1 MKRNQIFSTLAATAV
16 AATIALAP
24 SASAAT
30 VDSQEATS
38 ANWSGYVAGGSS
50 SGSTQQFSSVS
61 GSWVQPTVDCSSGD
75 GDAAFWVGIGGT
87 SQTNNALEQV
97 GTEANCT
104 NGSAQHFAWYEL
116 VPAAP
121 VRLDVSIS
129 PGDHVSAKVD
139 VNGTA
144 VTVSLS
150 DQTSGQSATKTLQ
163 MQNPD
168 TSSAEWIAEAPSSC
182 DGSGSCTPLTLA
194 NFGTANFTG
203 ASATANGH
211 TGPIDDSTWGSQAV
225 QLSGGAQG
233 YAGGQSLAASG
244 SSASAVPTSLSTD
257 GSSFSVAWQSGDA
270 SSTSTGATSGAGDPG
285 TSAYPGGGYGGGG
298 YGYGGGGYGGGGYGG
313 GGYGGGGY
321 GGGGYGDG
329 GYGGGGYDNSGF
341 SYGSGATSGVYGY

>member
-1 MKRNQIFSTLAATAV
+1 MKRNQIFSTLAASAV
-16 AATIALAP
+16 VATVALAP
-24 SASAAT
+24 TASAAT

-61 GSWVQPTVDCSSGD
+61 GSWVQPTVNCSTGD

-121 VRLDVSIS
+121 VRLGVSIN

-139 VNGTA
+139 VDGTT

-150 DQTSGQSATKTLQ
+150 DQTSGQSSTKTLQ

-182 DGSGSCTPLTLA
+182 DGSGSCTPLALA
-194 NFGTANFTG
+194 NFGTANFSG
-203 ASATANGH
+203 AAATANGH

-257 GSSFSVAWQSGDA
+257 GASFSVAWQSGDTSNA
-270 SSTSTGATSGAGDPG
+270 STGSTSGAGDPG
-285 TSAYPGGGYGGGG
+285 SSAYPGGDGYGNGYGGD
-298 YGYGGGGYGGGGYGG
+298 GYGGGGYGGGGYGG

-321 GGGGYGDG
+321 GYAAGGYAGG
-329 GYGGGGYDNSGF
+329 GYGGGGYSDG
-341 SYGSGATSGVYGY
+341 GYGY